1 MNKIYDKI
9 YPFKLNP
16 KDRTIYKKSLSLNW
30 VDPHLLMD
38 NKDYIFDNM
47 LPDIINEFN
56 QINIKKNP
64 FKKLESLRKIM
75 SLIDNLIKFN
85 EGIDKEI
92 GAEDIT
98 PVLNYVF
105 IKACPCGLA
114 TDLDFVKSFLDD
126 FGEYENS
133 IANIDSMCDVIIN
146 TTAETF
152 NLTTEE
158 FNKRCDINESD
169 IKKDIEDTWLV
180 INQTKLNTIIIYI
193 FKNN

>member
-1 MNKIYDKI
+1 
-9 YPFKLNP
+9 
-16 KDRTIYKKSLSLNW
+16 
-30 VDPHLLMD
+30 
-38 NKDYIFDNM
+38 
-47 LPDIINEFN
+47 
-56 QINIKKNP
+56 
-64 FKKLESLRKIM
+64 M

-98 PVLNYVF
+98 PILNYVF

-114 TDLDFVKSFLDD
+114 TDLDFVRSFLDD

-158 FNKRCDINESD
+158 FNKRCDIDESD

-180 INQTKLNTIIIYI
+180 IN
-193 FKNN
+193 